1 MADLAADLADPNALS
16 HWRRTKK
23 LMLATIGV
31 WAVLSIGVPMLVLPL
46 NLLNLPY
53 LDVPLGIFL
62 STQGAPIASLLLL
75 FLFARRQ
82 DRIDRDHFS
91 TGG

>member
-1 MADLAADLADPNALS
+1 MSDPNALS

-23 LMLATIGV
+23 LMLAAIGV
-31 WAVLSIGVPMLVLPL
+31 WALLSIGVPILVLPL
-46 NLLNLPY
+46 NLLNVPY
-53 LDVPLGIFL
+53 LDLPLGFL
-62 STQGAPIASLLLL
+62 MSTQGAPIGFLLLTTR
-75 FLFARRQ
+75 FVRRQ

>member
-1 MADLAADLADPNALS
+1 MADPNALS

-23 LMLATIGV
+23 LMLITIGV
-31 WAVLSIGVPMLVLPL
+31 WAVLACGGPMLVPAL
-46 NLLNLPY
+46 NLLNIPY
-53 LDVPLGIFL
+53 LDIPLGFFM
-62 STQGAPIASLLLL
+62 STQGAPIAFLVLASL
-75 FLFARRQ
+75 FTRRQ

>member
-1 MADLAADLADPNALS
+1 MADPNALS

-23 LMLATIGV
+23 LMLVTFGAWG
-31 WAVLSIGVPMLVLPL
+31 VLSIGMPFLVP
-46 NLLNLPY
+46 LLNMLNVPN
-53 LDVPLGIFL
+53 LDVPLGFL
-62 STQGAPIASLLLL
+62 MSTQGAPIAFL
-75 FLFARRQ
+75 FLTSLFSRRQ

>member
-1 MADLAADLADPNALS
+1 MADPNALA

-23 LMLATIGV
+23 LMLVAIGA
-31 WAVLSIGVPMLVLPL
+31 WAVLSIGVPILVPAL
-46 NLLNLPY
+46 NLLNVPY
-53 LDVPLGIFL
+53 LDLPFGFFM
-62 STQGAPIASLLLL
+62 STQGAPIAFLLLIL
-75 FLFARRQ
+75 LFARRQ